1 MSTATPAAT
10 IEAPRGLPSA
20 WTRLRQGLDRASLY
34 LPIILTGALALG
46 TYWLVRNAPRLVQPT
61 AKQAPTHEPD
71 FFMRDFTVK
80 NFLPDGSLR
89 SELSGKEGRHYPDT
103 DTLEVDQVRV
113 RSISPEG
120 LVTHAT
126 ADRGLSNGDGSEI
139 QLFGNAVVIRDAAVT
154 ASGRPMPR
162 LEFRGE
168 FLHAFVNT
176 ERVKSNKPV
185 TLIRG
190 SDRFIADSMDYDNL
204 SGVANLNGRVRG
216 LLVPSAALP
225 GGKR

>member
-1 MSTATPAAT
+1 MSASAT
-10 IEAPRGLPSA
+10 LSA
-20 WTRLRQGLDRASLY
+20 RRWSWRLVLDRLSLY

-46 TYWLVRNAPRLVQPT
+46 TYWLVRNAPRLAEPV
-61 AKQAPTHEPD
+61 AAQAPTHEPD

-80 NFLPDGSLR
+80 NFLPSGNLR

-103 DTLEVDQVRV
+103 DTLEVDQVRL
-113 RSISPEG
+113 RSVSPDG

-139 QLFGNAVVIRDAAVT
+139 QLFGNAIVVRDAAT
-154 ASGRPMPR
+154 LPNGRFMPR

-176 ERVKSNKPV
+176 ERVRSHLPV
-185 TLIRG
+185 TLTRG
-190 SDRFIADSMDYDNL
+190 SDRFTADAMDYDNL
-204 SGVANLNGRVRG
+204 DGVANLRGRVRG
-216 LLVPSAALP
+216 QIAPSAAQP
-225 GGKR
+225 APAPAR